1 MKSAYSDSIGD
12 WFGTVD
18 CQIDHLEL
26 LPQRHLEAELQQ
38 YIEREPKREGEFR
51 RYFEKEREQ
60 GRVGDFVAATDAFDV
75 PTADAVLA
83 EVGRLEVPTV
93 AFATLRNALGA
104 LEELRER
111 YGKHEYAG
119 LTFAQFVEAITGHC
133 ASAREALDASVTSYG
148 AWAKLAPGDAA
159 EIGTTMG
166 GQTYLSM
173 ADIAFLTGSTTGAA
187 RKLVKEKKVPVHR
200 FGRPKYVLLEDW
212 LGATREDPS
221 APVS

>member
-1 MKSAYSDSIGD
+1 MKSAYSHSIGD
-12 WFGTVD
+12 WFGSVD

-38 YIEREPKREGEFR
+38 YIEREPQRAGEFR
-51 RYFEKEREQ
+51 AYFEKEREQ

-83 EVGRLEVPTV
+83 EMGRLGVPTV
-93 AFATLRNALGA
+93 AFATLKNALGA

-119 LTFAQFVEAITGHC
+119 LAFAQFVEAISGHC
-133 ASAREALDASVTSYG
+133 ARAREALHAAEKSYG
-148 AWAKLAPGDAA
+148 AWANLAPEDAV

-166 GQTYLSM
+166 GKTYLSM
-173 ADIAFLTGSTTGAA
+173 ADIAFLTRSSTDAA
-187 RKLVKEKKVPVHR
+187 RKLVREKNLPVHR

-212 LGATREDPS
+212 LRATREEPS
-221 APVS
+221 APAS